1 MQYCAY
7 KENLWYGGYGQQ
19 IKQIEKSGYKYLSI
33 IQDSEIITQVMT
45 DKIRTEYWER
55 VRKLPKSKS
64 YARNM
69 FMWRS
74 GIIG

>member
-1 MQYCAY
+1 
-7 KENLWYGGYGQQ
+7 
-19 IKQIEKSGYKYLSI
+19 
-33 IQDSEIITQVMT
+33 MT